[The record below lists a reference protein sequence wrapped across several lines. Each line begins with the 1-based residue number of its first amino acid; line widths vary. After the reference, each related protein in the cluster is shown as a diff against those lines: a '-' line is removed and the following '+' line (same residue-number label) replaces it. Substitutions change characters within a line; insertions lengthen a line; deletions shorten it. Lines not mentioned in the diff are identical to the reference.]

1 MLRVEFD
8 DDGNGTVMV
17 RLQGRLVGLYAE
29 DAMGTL
35 AQHKAPA
42 TVLVDL
48 SEVTFVDPL
57 GEQVL
62 LWLGRLG
69 AKFVAVN
76 MYTREVCTRLQ
87 LQVAEQPAASDPGP
101 DTQVPA

>member
-8 DDGNGTVMV
+8 DDGNGTLTL

-35 AQHKAPA
+35 AQRKAPA

-62 LWLGRLG
+62 SWLGRLG

-76 MYTREVCTRLQ
+76 MYTREVCARLQ
-87 LQVAEQPAASDPGP
+87 LQVAPQPAASNPGP
-101 DTQVPA
+101 DTQVTV

>member
-8 DDGNGTVMV
+8 HDGNGTLTV

-29 DAMGTL
+29 DARVT
-35 AQHKAPA
+35 PA
-42 TVLVDL
+42 RYQVPAAIMVDL
-48 SEVTFVDPL
+48 SDVTFVDPF
-57 GEQVL
+57 GERVL

-76 MYTREVCTRLQ
+76 VYTRSICERLQ
-87 LQVAEQPAASDPGP
+87 LQVSEQHAGSVSGT
-101 DTQVPA
+101 DTQVLA